1 MSYAFIVREFYVVV
15 VVLAGLRKH
24 EEAWVFEE
32 PVTEAI
38 APGYFEVVDKPMDYT
53 TVEKKVEEQ
62 VYKGKDEVRR
72 LGLGARAS
80 VQGGEGI
87 EDLFACAEL
96 NFIFI

>member
-1 MSYAFIVREFYVVV
+1 MYLA
-15 VVLAGLRKH
+15 VLAGLRKH

-62 VYKGKDEVRR
+62 VYKGKDEVR
-72 LGLGARAS
+72 
-80 VQGGEGI
+80 GI
-87 EDLFACAEL
+87 EGLFACAKL
-96 NFIFI
+96 NII